1 MCHIQFRELSVV
13 FKYYTELLNLVNG
26 HNMVA
31 MLCIDQKEDQLQ
43 LSRSTLR
50 TNILITGDY
59 TDV

>member
-1 MCHIQFRELSVV
+1 MCHIQFRELSAV

-31 MLCIDQKEDQLQ
+31 MLRIDQKEDELQ